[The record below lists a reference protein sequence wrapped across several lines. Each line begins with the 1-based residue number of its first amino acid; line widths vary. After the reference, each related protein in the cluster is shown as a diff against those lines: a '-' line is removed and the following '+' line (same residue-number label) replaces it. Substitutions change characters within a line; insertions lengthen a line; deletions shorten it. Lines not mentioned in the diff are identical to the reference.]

1 MKKFVLFLMCAA
13 AFTFAQ
19 NDEEGYQEEESTQV
33 EQTEEAAPAE
43 EAAEENAYAAQSG
56 DGVDYYAVDSV
67 QIYNDLVEKFEKRGN
82 KLRRPATPLIIAGS
96 IGLGV
101 GLVTMLV
108 GEAMVASSC
117 NSYDDYCDEDAAGGV
132 GLYIL
137 GDIVFILGD
146 IVFIAGAASLTTGIV
161 LKIVGGTQ
169 LNRAKMYRRKA
180 EDYERR
186 SAYLRVVPTIDPING
201 RVGTLALLDF

>member
-43 EAAEENAYAAQSG
+43 EAAEENAYAAQSE

-132 GLYIL
+132 GLY
-137 GDIVFILGD
+137 VLGD

-201 RVGTLALLDF
+201 RVGTLAMVNF

>member
-43 EAAEENAYAAQSG
+43 EAAEENAYAAQ
-56 DGVDYYAVDSV
+56 DEGVDYYAVDSV
-67 QIYNDLVEKFEKRGN
+67 KIYNDLVEKFEKRGN

-108 GEAMVASSC
+108 GEATVASSC

-132 GLYIL
+132 GLY
-137 GDIVFILGD
+137 ILGD

-201 RVGTLALLDF
+201 RVGTLAMVNF